1 MFKKISA
8 SPILWS
14 LFSGLA
20 CVFAFPPLNATGFL
34 FLCPFFLLLA
44 ADSAR
49 SGKEALLYGFL
60 SSLAIMAGGFYWVV
74 YVLHTF
80 GDMPWLVAGLLY
92 FLFCGFGALGFPFF
106 SFSVYSLGKAIP
118 RLRQSVFWWV
128 LGAPALFVLF
138 EFFTPKLFPW
148 YVGHAYYKTFWLN
161 QVVELTGSSF
171 LTFLI
176 FTWGGLAFVRL
187 RLKRTSLAALAIPF
201 ALTVLTIGFS
211 AWRLRTPLDSGPPK
225 TVALI
230 QANIGSLDKLQARRG
245 FANKLAYNIQKYLEL
260 SEKAL
265 HLGPT
270 PSFLLWPETAMP
282 FSLSENSFQAVTIRD
297 AVSRWGIPLIT
308 GGYSTAEGPGDYN
321 AAFLLSPNKDGTL
334 RTSIYRK
341 NILLAFGEYFPGGE
355 WFPVVYRWFPQV
367 SHFLHGKDQTVFELD
382 DGTRLGV
389 TVCYEDIS
397 PKFFRKVASQ
407 EVHAVVNLT
416 NDSWF
421 GPTSE
426 PYQHAA
432 LAVFRAIENRTALA
446 RVTNTGVSF
455 VVDRL
460 GRMSET
466 TAVYEEGTLNL
477 TLDMAKTPAQTLY
490 LRFGDWFIGLMFLLV
505 IGLVA
510 RAFYA
515 PLPR

>member
-8 SPILWS
+8 SPVLWS
-14 LFSGLA
+14 LLSGAA
-20 CVFAFPPLNATGFL
+20 CVFAFPPLEATGVL

-44 ADSAR
+44 SDSAR
-49 SGKEALLYGFL
+49 RGREALFYGFL
-60 SSLAIMAGGFYWVV
+60 TSLAIMAGGFYWVV

-80 GDMPWLVAGLLY
+80 GDMPWAVAGLLY
-92 FLFCGFGALGFPFF
+92 FLFCGFGALGFPLF
-106 SFSVYSLGKAIP
+106 SFSLYFLGKKIP
-118 RLRQSVFWWV
+118 ALRQSVLWWV
-128 LGAPALFVLF
+128 VGAPALFVLF
-138 EFFTPKLFPW
+138 EFLTPKLFPW

-161 QVVELTGSSF
+161 QIVEITGSSF

-187 RLKRTSLAALAIPF
+187 RLGRTSVTALAIPF
-201 ALTVLTIGFS
+201 ALTLLTIGFS
-211 AWRLRTPLDSGPPK
+211 AWRLRTPLESGPAK

-230 QANIGSLDKLQARRG
+230 QANIGSLDKLQASRG
-245 FANKLAYNIQKYLEL
+245 YANKLEYNIQKYLSL
-260 SEKAL
+260 SEIAL
-265 HLGPT
+265 KTEPT

-282 FSLSENSFQAVTIRD
+282 FSLSEHSVQAGPVRE
-297 AVSRWGIPLIT
+297 AVARWGIPLIT
-308 GGYSTAEGPGDYN
+308 GGYSTAAGPGDYN
-321 AAFLLSPNKDGTL
+321 AAFLLSPREGGSL
-334 RTSIYRK
+334 RTSIYHK

-355 WFPVVYRWFPQV
+355 WFPRLYEWFPQV
-367 SHFLHGKDQTVFELD
+367 SHFLHGKDQTVFEMD

-397 PKFFRKVASQ
+397 PRFFRKVTSQ
-407 EVHAVVNLT
+407 GVHAVVNLT

-446 RVTNTGVSF
+446 RVTNTGISF
-455 VVDRL
+455 VVNRL
-460 GRMSET
+460 GRMSPT
-466 TAVYEEGTLNL
+466 TGVYQEGTLNL
-477 TLDMAKTPAQTLY
+477 ALDMAKTPARTFY
-490 LRFGDWFIGLMFLLV
+490 LRFGDWFIALLLLLV
-505 IGLVA
+505 TGLVA
-510 RAFYA
+510 RSVYA

>member
-1 MFKKISA
+1 VFKKISA
-8 SPILWS
+8 SPWMWS
-14 LFSGLA
+14 LLSGA
-20 CVFAFPPLNATGFL
+20 SCVLAFPPIEVTGLL

-49 SGKEALLYGFL
+49 RGREAILYGFL
-60 SSLAIMAGGFYWVV
+60 TSFAIMAGGFYWVV

-80 GDMPWLVAGLLY
+80 GDMPWAVAGLLY
-92 FLFCGFGALGFPFF
+92 FLFCGFGALGIPLF
-106 SFSVYSLGKAIP
+106 SFSLYFLGKKIP
-118 RLRQSVFWWV
+118 SLRQSVLWWV
-128 LGAPALFVLF
+128 VGAPALFVLF

-161 QVVELTGSSF
+161 QIVELTGSSF

-187 RLKRTSLAALAIPF
+187 RLKRASLTAVAIPF
-201 ALTVLTIGFS
+201 ALTLVTIGFS
-211 AWRLRTPLDSGPPK
+211 AWRLRAPMDSAPPK

-245 FANKLAYNIQKYLEL
+245 YTSKLAYNIQKYLSL
-260 SEKAL
+260 SERAL
-265 HLGPT
+265 RAEPA

-282 FSLSENSFQAVTIRD
+282 FSLSENSVQAGPIREAVT
-297 AVSRWGIPLIT
+297 RWGIPLIT
-308 GGYSTAEGPGDYN
+308 GGYATGDGPGDYN
-321 AAFLLSPNKDGTL
+321 AAFLISPEKEGTL

-355 WFPVVYRWFPQV
+355 WFPRLYEWFPQV
-367 SHFLHGKDQTVFELD
+367 SHFLHGKDQTVFELE

-397 PKFFRKVASQ
+397 PKFFRKVTSQ
-407 EVHAVVNLT
+407 GVHAVVNLT

-446 RVTNTGVSF
+446 RVTNTGISF
-455 VVDRL
+455 VVDRV
-460 GRMSET
+460 GRMSQT
-466 TAVYEEGTLNL
+466 TEVYQEGTLNL
-477 TLDMAKTPAQTLY
+477 ALDVAKVPSTTFY
-490 LRFGDWFIGLMFLLV
+490 LRFGDWFIALLFFLVL
-505 IGLVA
+505 GLVA